1 MKTGQGHPATER
13 SLKIVVKKLSLFC
26 FKILS
31 FLDKIFNIIT
41 KRSILVW
48 FKEFIQN
55 ESYKKIQ
62 ILNQKINFFIP
73 NQLVE
78 WRVDT
83 FHTKEPETLDWIDTF
98 DKSGDFIFWDIGAN
112 IGLYSIYN
120 SLKHKKSQT
129 ISFEPS
135 TSNLRVLS
143 RNISINNLFD
153 RIKIFTVPLTKGE
166 NKFLIMKEGE
176 FQEGGALNSFGENFD
191 FEGKKFSS
199 KMNYQIYGTNINYLI
214 DNKILD
220 IPDYIKI
227 DVDGIEHLILEGG
240 NKYLSNKK
248 IKSLSIEINE
258 NFTEQHEKVIE
269 IMKKNDF
276 KILHKKRNE
285 DLFKNDP
292 YSKFNRTFNYI
303 FIR

>member
-13 SLKIVVKKLSLFC
+13 SLKIMVKKLSLFC

-83 FHTKEPETLDWIDTF
+83 FHTKEPETLEWIDTF

-153 RIKIFTVPLTKGE
+153 RIKIFTAPLTKGG

-276 KILHKKRNE
+276 KILHKKHNE

-292 YSKFNRTFNYI
+292 YNKFIRIFNYI

>member
-1 MKTGQGHPATER
+1 M
-13 SLKIVVKKLSLFC
+13 VKKLSLFC

-83 FHTKEPETLDWIDTF
+83 FHTKEPETLEWIDTF

-153 RIKIFTVPLTKGE
+153 RIKIFTAPLTKGE

-276 KILHKKRNE
+276 KILHKKHNE

-292 YSKFNRTFNYI
+292 YNKFIRIFNYI

>member
-153 RIKIFTVPLTKGE
+153 RIKIFTAPLTKGE

-214 DNKILD
+214 GNKILD

-240 NKYLSNKK
+240 NKYLNNKK

-276 KILHKKRNE
+276 KILHKKHSE

-292 YSKFNRTFNYI
+292 YNKFIRTFNYI

>member
-1 MKTGQGHPATER
+1 MKTGQGHLATER
-13 SLKIVVKKLSLFC
+13 SLIIVVKKLSLFC

-62 ILNQKINFFIP
+62 ILNQKINFFVP
-73 NQLVE
+73 NQLTE

-83 FHTKEPETLDWIDTF
+83 FHNKEPETLEWIDTF

-153 RIKIFTVPLTKGE
+153 RIKIFTAPLTKGE

-214 DNKILD
+214 GNKILD

-276 KILHKKRNE
+276 KILHKKHSE

-292 YSKFNRTFNYI
+292 YNKFIRIFNYI

>member
-13 SLKIVVKKLSLFC
+13 SLKIMVKKLSLFC

-153 RIKIFTVPLTKGE
+153 RIKIFTAPLTKGG

-276 KILHKKRNE
+276 KILHKKHNE

-292 YSKFNRTFNYI
+292 YNKFIRIFNYI

>member
-13 SLKIVVKKLSLFC
+13 SLKIMVKKLSLFC

-83 FHTKEPETLDWIDTF
+83 FHNKEPETLEWIDTF

-240 NKYLSNKK
+240 NKYLNNKK

-276 KILHKKRNE
+276 KILHKKHNE

-292 YSKFNRTFNYI
+292 YNKFIRIFNYI

>member
-13 SLKIVVKKLSLFC
+13 SLKIMVKKLSLFC

-83 FHTKEPETLDWIDTF
+83 FHTKEPETLEWIDTF

-153 RIKIFTVPLTKGE
+153 RIKIFTAPLTKGG

-191 FEGKKFSS
+191 FEGKKFLP

-214 DNKILD
+214 GNKILD

-227 DVDGIEHLILEGG
+227 DVDGIEHLILEGVT
-240 NKYLSNKK
+240 N
-248 IKSLSIEINE
+248 I
-258 NFTEQHEKVIE
+258 
-269 IMKKNDF
+269 
-276 KILHKKRNE
+276 
-285 DLFKNDP
+285 
-292 YSKFNRTFNYI
+292 
-303 FIR
+303 

>member
-83 FHTKEPETLDWIDTF
+83 FHTKEPETLEWIDTF

-276 KILHKKRNE
+276 KILHKKHNE

-292 YSKFNRTFNYI
+292 YNKFIRIFNYI

>member
-83 FHTKEPETLDWIDTF
+83 FHTKEPETLEWIDTF

-153 RIKIFTVPLTKGE
+153 RIKIFTAPLTKGG

-258 NFTEQHEKVIE
+258 NFTKQHEKVIE

>member
-153 RIKIFTVPLTKGE
+153 RIKIFTAPLTKGE

>member
-83 FHTKEPETLDWIDTF
+83 FHTKEPETLEWIDTF

-276 KILHKKRNE
+276 KILHKKHSE

-292 YSKFNRTFNYI
+292 YNKFIRTFNYI